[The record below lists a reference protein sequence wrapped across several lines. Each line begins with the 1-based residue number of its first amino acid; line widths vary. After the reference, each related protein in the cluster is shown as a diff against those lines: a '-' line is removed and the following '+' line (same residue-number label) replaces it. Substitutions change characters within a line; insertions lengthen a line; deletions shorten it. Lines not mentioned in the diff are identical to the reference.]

1 MAPLK
6 RPAASEQVTSPKKR
20 ATMLTDDAAPKKH
33 ATMLKDN
40 AGPVHLMQGVSLA
53 VSASSVPQTVKEML
67 IVSMNES
74 LGVDKESRHGLQG
87 EVVHMIES
95 VLLDEEKKLE
105 QMVQDTQKA
114 FQESNSAKVSQGALL
129 EVFQSTAEEKT
140 QELNAKQADLATAEK
155 DIEAKVNAC
164 KVAEQSLSTLK
175 SETNVAAQ
183 TKEKLEAALA
193 DVVKPTK
200 DGQEVSKDILNSF
213 VALCTTL
220 KCDQAMLTSLPVAFG
235 KSAGELGSFDR
246 LVLQHAEDFIVAQVA
261 LHKESVSQSEADVS
275 AIQAK
280 LEAAKEELQHC
291 MNVKD
296 SLEVDVKSAELMT
309 EQAAANVQAEI
320 KTLKNLELE
329 TKSADT
335 AAEAAKVQLET
346 FREGA
351 LAAFKQLVER
361 SSAPAQEPAMVTDAC
376 SQEH

>member
-6 RPAASEQVTSPKKR
+6 RPAASQQVPSPKKR
-20 ATMLTDDAAPKKH
+20 VTMLTDDAAPNQH

-40 AGPVHLMQGVSLA
+40 AGPVHLMQEVSLA

-67 IVSMNES
+67 TVSMNES

-105 QMVQDTQKA
+105 QMAQDTQKA
-114 FQESNSAKVSQGALL
+114 FQESNISKVSQSALL

-200 DGQEVSKDILNSF
+200 DGQEVSKDVLKSF
-213 VALCTTL
+213 VALCATL
-220 KCDQAMLTSLPVAFG
+220 KCDPAMLTSLPIAFG

-246 LVLQHAEDFIVAQVA
+246 LVLQHAEDFIVAQFS
-261 LHKESVSQSEADVS
+261 LHNQSVSQSEAEVS

-280 LEAAKEELQHC
+280 LEAAKGELQQC
-291 MNVKD
+291 MNAKD
-296 SLEVDVKSAELMT
+296 LLEADVKSAELMT

-320 KTLKNLELE
+320 KTLKSLESE

-335 AAEAAKVQLET
+335 AAEAAKVQLEK

-361 SSAPAQEPAMVTDAC
+361 SSARAQEPAIVTDAC
-376 SQEH
+376 SQQH